1 MLQIRRAANYVR
13 EIEDDDLTILK
24 SIEWAMRR
32 FQYVPVEQVKF
43 YARMDK
49 SKTQYRLDKLHKRG
63 ILQRNSQLGYVG
75 YQLISESYD
84 ILALH
89 SLVIKDIIV
98 SIGDPIGRGKESD
111 VYYGQTPQGEIVV
124 VKIHRIGQ
132 TSFRQV
138 RRLRNYIKNRR
149 HISWLYVSRLSAERE
164 YLGLQRIEN
173 LDLNSPKP
181 IGQNRHMVVMSLI
194 DGIELSNH
202 PPIEHPQMILD
213 DILHQVDIL
222 FLQGQMIHCD
232 LCEYN
237 LLITP
242 QEQIRII
249 DFPQWEKT
257 DHPNALSYM
266 SRDLENIDNFF
277 QKTYNIGFDVDA
289 LLDKYFGQD
298 RAHLEEKLN

>member
-1 MLQIRRAANYVR
+1 MSQIRRAANFVR
-13 EIEDDDLTILK
+13 EIEEDDLLVLR

-32 FQYVPVEQVKF
+32 FQFVPVEQVKF

-49 SKTQYRLDKLHKRG
+49 SKTQYRLDKLHKSG

-89 SLVIKDIIV
+89 SLVTKDIIV

-111 VYYGQTPQGEIVV
+111 VFFAKTPQGENVA

-164 YLGLQRIEN
+164 FLALERIEN
-173 LDLNSPKP
+173 LEINSPKP

-194 DGIELSNH
+194 DGMELSNH
-202 PPIEHPQMILD
+202 PPVENPQKILN

-222 FLQGQMIHCD
+222 FMQGKLIHCD

-237 LLITP
+237 ILVTP
-242 QEQIRII
+242 TEDIRII
-249 DFPQWEKT
+249 DFPQWEST

-266 SRDLENIDNFF
+266 ARDLENIDNFF
-277 QKTYNIGFDVDA
+277 QKTYNIGFNVDDR
-289 LLDKYFGQD
+289 LDKYFGKD